1 MCGISPKD
9 LCKWSEALPV
19 HIGFTKQLVFR
30 VALPHITLLLISIF
44 YALFGCVVLSA
55 FDYNGFADGHR
66 WENRTKLFENNL
78 KTLKKHFVSTVI
90 NGANT
95 TTLGSSEFNKQFKF
109 FASNLYHI
117 YEQQQFLNDRSPN
130 LKWNLFFSTT
140 WLASIGYGKNAPRT
154 IGRRIFC
161 MFYLTFGIPLYLV
174 TLADL
179 AKFCTEAINRFYT
192 ECIQIHFKFRQSY
205 RRRNAINI
213 CKSESD
219 DVILVQPIDRRK
231 RSKQI
236 RKSLLQKNE
245 HEMAEFLWKYLE
257 KTQFVE
263 VPFALVY
270 LLLLGYI
277 IFASYIVAYMENWS
291 IWDGIYFIIM
301 SVLTIGFGDIVPK
314 NPNFILVILFVIII
328 GLIVTTTFIDMVGAY
343 YIDRLHF
350 VGRRMDIDDPLEW
363 LKAVQQRRIE
373 AMKREAMRHL
383 FETVTAMWHFRV
395 FAPPRPPLADQSA
408 YSPSTEQ
415 RVNENLP
422 PPIGIAAFHVTADSV
437 TLKWEPPLKILLT
450 GQKFWYTLSI
460 KPRTPQK
467 LNTLKVID
475 FIRQNRYVIH
485 GLNSMTATITWN
497 SPKKN
502 HGPEQYFLLFAQEP
516 APQFQYWRRFEIG
529 KNKRFTL
536 TDLSPDTRYVV
547 CVFAAHNFGFAA
559 MSRTLRFKTR
569 SWWFQDD
576 VLPTLP
582 SKGSIFLAPPLLSA
596 AHATKARRPSLR
608 EPTICEGNG
617 DDDHADTSTHKS
629 SLQSG
634 EYQDTT

>member
-1 MCGISPKD
+1 
-9 LCKWSEALPV
+9 
-19 HIGFTKQLVFR
+19 
-30 VALPHITLLLISIF
+30 
-44 YALFGCVVLSA
+44 
-55 FDYNGFADGHR
+55 
-66 WENRTKLFENNL
+66 
-78 KTLKKHFVSTVI
+78 
-90 NGANT
+90 
-95 TTLGSSEFNKQFKF
+95 
-109 FASNLYHI
+109 
-117 YEQQQFLNDRSPN
+117 
-130 LKWNLFFSTT
+130 
-140 WLASIGYGKNAPRT
+140 
-154 IGRRIFC
+154 

-231 RSKQI
+231 ISKQI

-383 FETVTAMWHFRV
+383 FKTVTAMWHFRV

-422 PPIGIAAFHVTADSV
+422 PPRGIAAFHVTADSV

-529 KNKRFTL
+529 KSKRFTL

-576 VLPTLP
+576 VFPMLP
-582 SKGSIFLAPPLLSA
+582 SKGSVFLAPPPQHNLLLSA